1 MKKLISLFLIVS
13 LLSFTSCTT
22 LTAAEHCA
30 LAGQALEGMIASPH
44 HPLATNKSTYGL
56 PVCKVAKTEE
66 EKISGCGFNAYSSR
80 EKYKEKGRVLDND
93 WWWIS
98 LRLYPSFI
106 SALGRR
112 ISKSLAGESSEKI

>member
-1 MKKLISLFLIVS
+1 MIVS

-44 HPLATNKSTYGL
+44 HPLATTNRKTYGL

-66 EKISGCGFNAYSSR
+66 EKAMVADLMPTAQ
-80 EKYKEKGRVLDND
+80 EKNTKRKIELWTYYGGLTLL
-93 WWWIS
+93 S
-98 LRLYPSFI
+98 LTFLLFLPWGD
-106 SALGRR
+106 LEGD
-112 ISKSLAGESSEKI
+112 